1 MASLLNGAGGTAD
14 GIEDPR
20 LQVEF
25 DKPVRIFHLLSVIIP
40 CFTRCRF
47 SKFMVL

>member
-1 MASLLNGAGGTAD
+1 MASMLNGAGGTVD

-20 LQVEF
+20 LQIEF
-25 DKPVRIFHLLSVIIP
+25 DKPVGVFSLSAHCITM
-40 CFTRCRF
+40 FTKCRF